1 MSHLF
6 FYILILF
13 FVFDFFILSKKK
25 IFNYFQL
32 TFIILSLI
40 INLYFAIN
48 SLLEFNQKIEFIIL
62 SIVFTCSSYFAYLNI
77 LAFINRSGTFLIL
90 IAYYQKK
97 QKKINIDEIFKLK
110 KRINELKKK
119 RLISVQ
125 NKRYVLTKKGKI
137 FIRLYL
143 LIINIFRI
151 KVIG

>member
-13 FVFDFFILSKKK
+13 FVFDFFILSKDKKK

-119 RLISVQ
+119 D
-125 NKRYVLTKKGKI
+125 
-137 FIRLYL
+137 
-143 LIINIFRI
+143 
-151 KVIG
+151 